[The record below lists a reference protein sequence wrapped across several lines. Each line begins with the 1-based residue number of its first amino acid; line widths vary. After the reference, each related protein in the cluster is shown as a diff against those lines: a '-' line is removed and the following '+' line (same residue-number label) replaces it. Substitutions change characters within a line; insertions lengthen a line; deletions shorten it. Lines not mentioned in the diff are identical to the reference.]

1 MARVTDLAC
10 AHSDLV
16 NAKQVLRMAEIIDEE
31 GHWIAGNDTLV
42 QTGDMVDRGQYWR
55 VETWQSPNLQ
65 TINPIDQVRIPL
77 RSTACSKSCEVKLV
91 QLGESSTLSWEV
103 CISVMA

>member
-42 QTGDMVDRGQYWR
+42 QTGDMVDRGQYR
-55 VETWQSPNLQ
+55 HMERCRILISPLSLLS
-65 TINPIDQVRIPL
+65 IRYGHHCALPHVPKSARG
-77 RSTACSKSCEVKLV
+77 SSCSWGRALLH
-91 QLGESSTLSWEV
+91 LGKWV
-103 CISVMA
+103 YK